1 MFLRHKYHTSCI
13 YFFFFICTTIDCF
26 GLSAKILF
34 IIPTV
39 VKEYFFQLIFPI
51 SELCLVSL
59 ISHSLSRLS
68 HSLNFRPSSQFWN
81 MNFTFYLRLFLG
93 HTFSFCF
100 RDISS
105 HFPHVLKVF
114 CMEKGIIVWLV
125 TALHQQKGRERVFGS
140 FIQNW
145 FR

>member
-1 MFLRHKYHTSCI
+1 LYVYRLFWFKCQNS
-13 YFFFFICTTIDCF
+13 
-26 GLSAKILF
+26 F

-39 VKEYFFQLIFPI
+39 VKEYFFQLIFSI

-59 ISHSLSRLS
+59 SLSL
-68 HSLNFRPSSQFWN
+68 SQFSSILSKFSN
-81 MNFTFYLRLFLG
+81 MNFTFYLRVFLG

-100 RDISS
+100 RDTSS